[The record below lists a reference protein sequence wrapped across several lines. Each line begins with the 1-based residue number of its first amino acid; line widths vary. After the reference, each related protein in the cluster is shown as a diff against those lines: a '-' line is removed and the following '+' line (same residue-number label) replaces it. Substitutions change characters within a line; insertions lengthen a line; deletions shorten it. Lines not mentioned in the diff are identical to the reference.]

1 LGDHRAFAPKGGKAV
16 PLDGKPIFEASIA
29 MMRRVLDDE
38 CTRLI
43 IRRDSIQGEEIARV
57 IMHAFLAGM
66 TVEGELVVLVR
77 NLEG

>member
-1 LGDHRAFAPKGGKAV
+1 M
-16 PLDGKPIFEASIA
+16 PLDGKPIFEASIT

-43 IRRDSIQGEEIARV
+43 IRRDSIRGEEIARV

-66 TVEGELVVLVR
+66 TDEGELVVLAR
-77 NLEG
+77 NLKG